1 MGSTSVIEA
10 CPVCGA
16 RMERG
21 ERYRLSVST
30 EELHTSAHMDYL
42 AFGGSRSTLLCRECA
57 AAVGM
62 LLGRIREE
70 AMRRDR

>member
-1 MGSTSVIEA
+1 MGSTSVIEV

-16 RMERG
+16 RMGRG

-30 EELHTSAHMDYL
+30 EERHTGAHMDYL

-70 AMRRDR
+70 ATRHDR

>member
-1 MGSTSVIEA
+1 MSPTSAIET

-30 EELHTSAHMDYL
+30 EERHTSAHMDYL
-42 AFGGSRSTLLCRECA
+42 AFGSSRSTLLCRECT
-57 AAVGM
+57 AAVGT

-70 AMRRDR
+70 AMRDDS